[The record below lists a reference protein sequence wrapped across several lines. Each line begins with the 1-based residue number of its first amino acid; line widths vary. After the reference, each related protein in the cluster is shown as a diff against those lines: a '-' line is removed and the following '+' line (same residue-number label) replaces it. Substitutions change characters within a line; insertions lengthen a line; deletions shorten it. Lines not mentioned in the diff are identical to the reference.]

1 MKIGAKGEIP
11 PKETIP
17 QKLRSSPFQLNHSY
31 QNYRNIILL
40 YNEIDK

>member
-1 MKIGAKGEIP
+1 MNEGAKGETP
-11 PKETIP
+11 PLERIL

-40 YNEIDK
+40 YNQIDK